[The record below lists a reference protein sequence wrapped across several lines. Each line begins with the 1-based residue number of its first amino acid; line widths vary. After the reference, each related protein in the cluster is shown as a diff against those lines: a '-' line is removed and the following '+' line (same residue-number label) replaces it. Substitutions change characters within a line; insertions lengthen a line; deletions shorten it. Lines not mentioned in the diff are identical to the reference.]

1 MWSSR
6 TAGLTNRTTAPAV
19 ALATC
24 LAALATASP
33 ASAQTQSA
41 SQTLPGGRAPA
52 STSAAPPAPLSPE
65 AQQLEKAAPST
76 GRPVVWIGA
85 TIFSLSYIAT
95 ALVATTS
102 YTSDSADTTPHGALW
117 IPVVGPFIVMGKSSG
132 AGHEFLLALSGAAQ
146 IAGLTLFVY
155 GQTTPKSAQRP
166 DDAGARATV
175 SIAPLVAPGTGGAS
189 VFAAF

>member
-6 TAGLTNRTTAPAV
+6 TAGRTNRTKAPAL

-33 ASAQTQSA
+33 APAQPPA
-41 SQTLPGGRAPA
+41 PAPAPA
-52 STSAAPPAPLSPE
+52 SAPAPTPTLQLSHE
-65 AQQLEKAAPST
+65 AQQLEKASPTT
-76 GRPVVWIGA
+76 GRPIVWIGA
-85 TIFSLSYIAT
+85 TIFTLSYIAS

-102 YTSDSADTTPHGALW
+102 YHSDTADTTPHGALW

-132 AGHEFLLALSGAAQ
+132 AGPEILLALDGAAQ

-155 GQTTPKSAQRP
+155 GQTTPKSPRA
-166 DDAGARATV
+166 DDTPEVTV
-175 SIAPLVAPGTGGAS
+175 SVAPLVARGTGGAS

>member
-6 TAGLTNRTTAPAV
+6 AVGLTNRTTAPAL

-33 ASAQTQSA
+33 APA
-41 SQTLPGGRAPA
+41 SAPA
-52 STSAAPPAPLSPE
+52 PAPTLSPE
-65 AQQLEKAAPST
+65 AQQLEKAPPTT
-76 GRPVVWIGA
+76 GRPIVWIGA
-85 TIFSLSYIAT
+85 TVFSLSYIAA
-95 ALVATTS
+95 ALTATTS

-132 AGHEFLLALSGAAQ
+132 AGHEFLLALDGAAQ

-155 GQTTPKSAQRP
+155 GQTTPKSPQRP
-166 DDAGARATV
+166 DDTAQVTV
-175 SIAPLVAPGTGGAS
+175 SVAPLVARGGGGAS
-189 VFAAF
+189 VFAVF